1 MLSLA
6 KDASQEDT
14 IELSDMVI
22 EHSTIVTEMFT
33 ILIDHEVQDLDMAR
47 LLGHVID
54 LATKWELDL
63 VLLTIRQQL
72 QLELA
77 TSGTIDMPFQW
88 QLAAKLGMNG
98 TMSQI
103 IDRHGE
109 WTWGDDCDD
118 DPSELTDGPMK
129 SDPFQ
134 CHDYRKWGNSGD
146 HQRLPN
152 APVLDPGGMTLI
164 EYCQIPPLVHW
175 ALARSTYLVHPNSR
189 RLWSRI
195 AEKFKAIMDSVG
207 AYASLDLDPRQ
218 GNIPSAGL
226 LTAPEEKGCRGR
238 KRKAEE
244 SE

>member
-6 KDASQEDT
+6 KDASREDT

-72 QLELA
+72 HLQVA
-77 TSGTIDMPFQW
+77 TADTITMPSHW

-103 IDRHGE
+103 IVRHGE
-109 WTWGDDCDD
+109 WIWGDDCGA
-118 DPSELTDGPMK
+118 DPS
-129 SDPFQ
+129 
-134 CHDYRKWGNSGD
+134 
-146 HQRLPN
+146 
-152 APVLDPGGMTLI
+152 
-164 EYCQIPPLVHW
+164 
-175 ALARSTYLVHPNSR
+175 
-189 RLWSRI
+189 
-195 AEKFKAIMDSVG
+195 
-207 AYASLDLDPRQ
+207 
-218 GNIPSAGL
+218 
-226 LTAPEEKGCRGR
+226 
-238 KRKAEE
+238 
-244 SE
+244 